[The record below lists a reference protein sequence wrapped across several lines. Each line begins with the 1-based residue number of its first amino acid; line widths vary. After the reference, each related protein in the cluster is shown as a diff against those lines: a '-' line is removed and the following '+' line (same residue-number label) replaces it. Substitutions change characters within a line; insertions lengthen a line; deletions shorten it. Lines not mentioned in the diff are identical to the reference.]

1 MTLGVTPPSFCH
13 SAPSPSFNQDVQ
25 GLPWWPV
32 VEWDSM
38 LPQLGAL
45 AKALIRGTEIPRAFW
60 PKSPLGLQIH
70 LQQIKSFHQTAA
82 VQILILH
89 ALGRGGCFCP
99 PALQMKNLSLSN
111 GQSHPPRLHNGRIS
125 GIQIQVPGT
134 LRFVCLTIIKF
145 TPCMFLVSPG

>member
-1 MTLGVTPPSFCH
+1 MLNKWCNYFEESALESTGSLLSKVLGEGQEDSLTTLGVTPPSFCH

-70 LQQIKSFHQTAA
+70 PQQIKSFHQTAA
-82 VQILILH
+82 VRT
-89 ALGRGGCFCP
+89 A
-99 PALQMKNLSLSN
+99 
-111 GQSHPPRLHNGRIS
+111 
-125 GIQIQVPGT
+125 
-134 LRFVCLTIIKF
+134 
-145 TPCMFLVSPG
+145 